1 LMSVLSCIPKTHD
14 TQCSSF
20 FFFFFFFQFS
30 DVASVASITIFFK
43 KFFYVEKM
51 AIIHKKMWKTWRS
64 STGRFSQIWLQ
75 TTYDVQNFNHPSI
88 SLAPHSKPNVTNWRF

>member
-20 FFFFFFFQFS
+20 FSFFFFQFS

-43 KFFYVEKM
+43 NLFFVDKM
-51 AIIHKKMWKTWRS
+51 AIIIRKCKKRGDHPREDLAKSGYKPHMTYR
-64 STGRFSQIWLQ
+64 TLIILLYLWLH
-75 TTYDVQNFNHPSI
+75 TQNQM
-88 SLAPHSKPNVTNWRF
+88 